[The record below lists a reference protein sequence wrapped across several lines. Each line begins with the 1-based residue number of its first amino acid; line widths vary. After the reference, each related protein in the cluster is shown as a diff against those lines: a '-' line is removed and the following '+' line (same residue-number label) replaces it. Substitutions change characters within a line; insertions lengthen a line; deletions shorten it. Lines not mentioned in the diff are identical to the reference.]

1 MESIFLEN
9 SFSCNSE
16 IKEALARSVTN
27 RKGFWLKPKAEIMLL
42 NVIDSI
48 MRLKLHLQPRF
59 SVFEGGDGLF
69 PKTDKKVCG

>member
-1 MESIFLEN
+1 
-9 SFSCNSE
+9 
-16 IKEALARSVTN
+16 
-27 RKGFWLKPKAEIMLL
+27 MLL
-42 NVIDSI
+42 KDIERI